1 MNIQMATQKYEAW
14 LGERTTLVQADLDF
28 KHRQMASGVFPFLRS
43 TFYRWAQRFP
53 QVCPALAKAPILLAV
68 GDLHVEN
75 FGTWRDTEGRLVW
88 GVNDFDEAHQMPYTI
103 DLVRLATSATLTGS
117 LSQKSGAACEA
128 ILDGYEA
135 GLKAGGKPFVLAED
149 HVWLR
154 GFAEKNLAE
163 PNEFW
168 KKMDALPFAEKEVPL
183 SAREGIAH
191 ALPRPQPPYRA
202 VSRRAG
208 LGSLGHQRFVGLAE
222 WNGGQVAREA
232 KALVPSAWLW
242 AEKQLGPL
250 EVLYQAMLS
259 QAVRCRDPYVE
270 LRGEWIL
277 RRLAPDCARISLTA
291 LPDAKDELRLLR
303 AMGWETANVHLG
315 SPDALKAVRRHL
327 DHSSKDWL
335 PEAADAMTASTERD
349 WKAWAQSESK
359 AEDKSA
365 NLAKNSHEFGGGDA

>member
-1 MNIQMATQKYEAW
+1 MDIQTATQNYEDW
-14 LGERTTLVQADLDF
+14 LGERTTLVEADLDF

-53 QVCPALAKAPILLAV
+53 AHCPALAQAPTLLAV

-75 FGTWRDTEGRLVW
+75 FGTWRDTEGRLIW

-117 LSQKSGAACEA
+117 LAHKSGAVCEA
-128 ILDGYEA
+128 ILDGYKA
-135 GLKAGGKPFVLAED
+135 SLKAGGKPFVLAEN

-154 GFAEKNLAE
+154 GFAEKNLAD
-163 PNEFW
+163 PVDFW
-168 KKMDALPFAEKEVPL
+168 KKMNALPPAEEVPL

-191 ALPRPQPPYRA
+191 TLPRPQPPYRA

-208 LGSLGHQRFVGLAE
+208 LGSLGHQRFAGLAE

-242 AEKQLGPL
+242 AEKKSGPL
-250 EVLYQAMLS
+250 EILYQALLS

-277 RRLAPDCARISLTA
+277 RRLAPDCSRISLTA

-303 AMGWETANVHLG
+303 AMGWETANIHLG
-315 SPDALKAVRRHL
+315 TPAAIKAVRRHL
-327 DHSSKDWL
+327 DKQSKNWL
-335 PEAADAMTASTERD
+335 PQAVDAMTEATEQD
-349 WKAWAQSESK
+349 WKAWTQIEGK

-365 NLAKNSHEFGGGDA
+365 NIAKNSHEFPG